1 MCSVPTGVISY
12 GQTITISYSGP
23 VDKVA
28 LMTPQAT
35 THGTEMT
42 QRLYFPTIVSQTP
55 TVIVVRAP
63 KDSTILLQGYILVFL
78 VNDKT
83 PSIAQWIRLGN

>member
-1 MCSVPTGVISY
+1 MISY
-12 GQTITISYSGP
+12 GQTFTITYTGP
-23 VDKVA
+23 VNKVA

-42 QRLYFPTIVSQTP
+42 QRLYFATIVSQT
-55 TVIVVRAP
+55 TTEIVVRAP
-63 KDSTILLQGYILVFL
+63 KDASILVQGYIMVFL

-83 PSIAQWIRLGN
+83 PSIAKWIRIGN